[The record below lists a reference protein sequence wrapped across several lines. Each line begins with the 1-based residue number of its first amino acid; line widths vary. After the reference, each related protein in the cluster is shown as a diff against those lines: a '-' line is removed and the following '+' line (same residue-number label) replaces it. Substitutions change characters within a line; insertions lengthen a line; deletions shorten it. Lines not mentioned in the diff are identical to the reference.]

1 MTLPQVRK
9 KFGQKL
15 SLNLS
20 ENMLQAGFCERL
32 EEILLPYRSRF
43 SKENSFK
50 QDSDKHKDDE
60 SNLLEDSCQVVIN
73 YHRSDSRGCIFL
85 GKDWS
90 VSPEDE
96 LLRNLRFEYGDDHVE
111 LDYKR
116 TTSLT

>member
-1 MTLPQVRK
+1 MEIEISITNQELILIDDNGVIK
-9 KFGQKL
+9 IYKISSSKFG
-15 SLNLS
+15 
-20 ENMLQAGFCERL
+20 EG
-32 EEILLPYRSRF
+32 

-50 QDSDKHKDDE
+50 QNSDKRKDDE

-111 LDYKR
+111 LDYKK